1 MKNLDLIEKYL
12 NEELSANERTEFE
25 QLQKSD
31 ADFAE
36 EVQVA
41 VTINAD
47 FNVKQKMRWQGLL
60 NEQGNIVKETPV
72 RKLASRRSL
81 SWIRSIAAVFIL
93 GLGLSMA
100 WLMFSSPEAGELAD
114 EQLMDLYEKPSVF
127 AGQEEEEGVV
137 KDSNW
142 KNAIAAYEEGQF
154 SVAVAA
160 IESSMEKSSEKLDE
174 KNFYLGLSYLYEDV
188 PNYDK
193 AISHLAKSKE
203 LNSSSLFAPK
213 ANWFMALAYL
223 KEGRIKEA
231 KALLQLVI
239 DENSTNW
246 KKAEATALLNKI

>member
-12 NEELSANERTEFE
+12 NEELSANERSEFE

-47 FNVKQKMRWQGLL
+47 FNVKQKMRWQSLL
-60 NEQGNIVKETPV
+60 KEQGNVVKETPV
-72 RKLASRRSL
+72 RKLAPRRSI

-93 GLGLSMA
+93 GLGLSLA
-100 WLMFSSPEAGELAD
+100 WLMFSNPDAGTLAD
-114 EQLMDLYEKPSVF
+114 DQLMEIYEAPSVVRQGDL
-127 AGQEEEEGVV
+127 A
-137 KDSNW
+137 DANW
-142 KNAIAAYEEGQF
+142 KNAISAYKDGQF

-160 IESSMEKSSEKLDE
+160 IESSMDKGSEKLDE
-174 KNFYLGLSYLYEDV
+174 KHFYLGLSYLYEDV
-188 PNYDK
+188 PNYEK
-193 AISHLAKSKE
+193 AINHLATSKE

-223 KEGRIKEA
+223 KQGKIKEA
-231 KALLQLVI
+231 KTLLQLVI
-239 DENSTNW
+239 NENVAGW

>member
-12 NEELSANERTEFE
+12 NEELSANERSEFE

-60 NEQGNIVKETPV
+60 NEQGNVVKETPV
-72 RKLASRRSL
+72 RKLAPRRSI
-81 SWIRSIAAVFIL
+81 SWIRNIAAVFIL
-93 GLGLSMA
+93 GLGLSLA
-100 WLMFSSPEAGELAD
+100 WLIFSNPNAGELAD
-114 EQLMDLYEKPSVF
+114 EQLMEIYIAPESF
-127 AGQEEEEGVV
+127 MN
-137 KDSNW
+137 DSGNVNVNW
-142 KNAIAAYEEGQF
+142 NNAISAYRDGQF

-160 IESSMEKSSEKLDE
+160 IESSISKNSEKLDE
-174 KNFYLGLSYLYEDV
+174 KYLYLGLSYLYEDV

-223 KEGRIKEA
+223 KQGKIKEA
-231 KALLQLVI
+231 KALLQLLI

>member
-12 NEELSANERTEFE
+12 NEELSSNERSEFE

-41 VTINAD
+41 VTLNAD

-60 NEQGNIVKETPV
+60 KEQGNLVKETPV
-72 RKLASRRSL
+72 RKLAPRRSI

-93 GLGLSMA
+93 GLGLSLA
-100 WLMFSSPEAGELAD
+100 WLMFSSPDAGTLA
-114 EQLMDLYEKPSVF
+114 ENELMDLYDEPTVLKS
-127 AGQEEEEGVV
+127 QEEGVV
-137 KDSNW
+137 TDTNW
-142 KNAIAAYEEGQF
+142 ENAISAYRDGQF

-160 IESSMEKSSEKLDE
+160 IETSIGKNSEKLDE
-174 KNFYLGLSYLYEDV
+174 KHFYLGLSYLYEDV
-188 PNYDK
+188 PNYEK
-193 AISHLAKSKE
+193 AINHLATSKE

-223 KEGRIKEA
+223 KQGKIKEA
-231 KALLQLVI
+231 KTLLQLVI
-239 DENSTNW
+239 SENSTNW
-246 KKAEATALLNKI
+246 KKAEATTLLNKI

>member
-12 NEELSANERTEFE
+12 NEELSANERSEFE

-60 NEQGNIVKETPV
+60 NEQGNVVKETPV
-72 RKLASRRSL
+72 RKLAPRS
-81 SWIRSIAAVFIL
+81 SINWIRNIAAVFIL

-114 EQLMDLYEKPSVF
+114 EQLMEIYVEPESFMNDRDV
-127 AGQEEEEGVV
+127 
-137 KDSNW
+137 DSNW

-154 SVAVAA
+154 SIAVAA
-160 IESSMEKSSEKLDE
+160 IERSIEKNSEKLDQ

-223 KEGRIKEA
+223 KQGNIKEA

-239 DENSTNW
+239 DENSYNW

>member
-12 NEELSANERTEFE
+12 NEELSAKERLEFE
-25 QLQKSD
+25 QLQQSD

-60 NEQGNIVKETPV
+60 KEQGNLAKETPI
-72 RKLASRRSL
+72 RQLAPRRSIN
-81 SWIRSIAAVFIL
+81 WIRNIAAVFIL
-93 GLGLSMA
+93 GLGLSLA
-100 WLMFSSPEAGELAD
+100 WLTFSSPDAGALAD
-114 EQLMDLYEKPSVF
+114 EQLMEVYVAPKAFMNVNDLDV
-127 AGQEEEEGVV
+127 
-137 KDSNW
+137 DSNW
-142 KNAIAAYEEGQF
+142 KNAISAYRDGQF

-160 IESSMEKSSEKLDE
+160 IESSMERNSEKLDE
-174 KNFYLGLSYLYEDV
+174 KHFYLGLSYLYEDV

-203 LNSSSLFAPK
+203 LNSSALFAPK

-223 KEGRIKEA
+223 KQGKIKEA
-231 KALLQLVI
+231 MALLQLVI
-239 DENSTNW
+239 DADSW

>member
-12 NEELSANERTEFE
+12 NEELSANERSEFE

-60 NEQGNIVKETPV
+60 DKHENIVRETPV
-72 RKLASRRSL
+72 RKLAPRRSIN
-81 SWIRSIAAVFIL
+81 WIRSIAAVFIL
-93 GLGLSMA
+93 GLGLSLA
-100 WLMFSSPEAGELAD
+100 WLMFSTPDVGELAD
-114 EQLMDLYEKPSVF
+114 EQLMEIHVKPKKFMNALNV
-127 AGQEEEEGVV
+127 
-137 KDSNW
+137 DSNW
-142 KNAIAAYEEGQF
+142 ENAIAAYENGEF
-154 SVAVAA
+154 SIAVAA
-160 IESSMEKSSEKLDE
+160 IERSIE
-174 KNFYLGLSYLYEDV
+174 KNSEILDQKYLYLGLSYLYEDV
-188 PNYDK
+188 PNYEK
-193 AISHLAKSKE
+193 AISCFAKSKE

-223 KEGRIKEA
+223 KQGKIKEA

-239 DENSTNW
+239 DENATNW

>member
-1 MKNLDLIEKYL
+1 MENLDLIEKYL
-12 NEELSANERTEFE
+12 NEELSANERSEFE

-60 NEQGNIVKETPV
+60 KEQGNFVKETPV
-72 RKLASRRSL
+72 RKLAPRRSFN
-81 SWIRSIAAVFIL
+81 WIRNIAAVFIL

-100 WLMFSSPEAGELAD
+100 WMLFSSPEAGELAD
-114 EQLMDLYEKPSVF
+114 EQLMEIYVAPKAFMNDVD
-127 AGQEEEEGVV
+127 V
-137 KDSNW
+137 DSNW
-142 KNAIAAYEEGQF
+142 KNAISAYRDGQF
-154 SVAVAA
+154 SIAVAA
-160 IESSMEKSSEKLDE
+160 IESSMGKNSEKLDE

-223 KEGRIKEA
+223 KEGKIEEA

-239 DENSTNW
+239 DKNATNW
-246 KKAEATALLNKI
+246 KKAEATALLNNI

>member
-12 NEELSANERTEFE
+12 NEELSANERSEFE
-25 QLQKSD
+25 QLRKSD

-60 NEQGNIVKETPV
+60 SEQGNVVKETPV
-72 RKLASRRSL
+72 RKLAPRRSIG
-81 SWIRSIAAVFIL
+81 WIRSIAAVFIL
-93 GLGLSMA
+93 GVGLSLA
-100 WLMFSSPEAGELAD
+100 WLMFSSPDAGTLAD
-114 EQLMDLYEKPSVF
+114 EQLMEIYVAPEAF
-127 AGQEEEEGVV
+127 MN
-137 KDSNW
+137 DSGKINVNW
-142 KNAIAAYEEGQF
+142 NNAISAYRDGQF

-160 IESSMEKSSEKLDE
+160 IETSIEKSSEKLDE
-174 KNFYLGLSYLYEDV
+174 KHFYLGLSYLYEDV

-193 AISHLAKSKE
+193 AISHFATSKE
-203 LNSSSLFAPK
+203 LNSSALFAPK

-223 KEGRIKEA
+223 KQGKIKEA
-231 KALLQLVI
+231 KTLLQLVI
-239 DENSTNW
+239 NENVAGW

>member
-12 NEELSANERTEFE
+12 NEELNANERSEFE
-25 QLQKSD
+25 QLQESD

-60 NEQGNIVKETPV
+60 NEQGNSVKETPV
-72 RKLASRRSL
+72 RKLTPRRSFN
-81 SWIRSIAAVFIL
+81 WIRNIAAVFIL
-93 GLGLSMA
+93 GLGLSLA
-100 WLMFSSPEAGELAD
+100 WLMFSSPAAGELAD
-114 EQLMDLYEKPSVF
+114 EQLMEIYVAPKAFMNDVD
-127 AGQEEEEGVV
+127 V
-137 KDSNW
+137 DSNW
-142 KNAIAAYEEGQF
+142 KNAVSAYRDGQF
-154 SVAVAA
+154 SIAVAA
-160 IESSMEKSSEKLDE
+160 IESSMGKNSEKLDE

-213 ANWFMALAYL
+213 ANWFMALANL
-223 KEGRIKEA
+223 KEGKIEEA

-239 DENSTNW
+239 DENATNW

>member
-12 NEELSANERTEFE
+12 NEELSASERTEFE
-25 QLQKSD
+25 QLKKSD

-60 NEQGNIVKETPV
+60 NEHGNIVKETPV
-72 RKLASRRSL
+72 RKLAPRRSL

-100 WLMFSSPEAGELAD
+100 WLIFSSPEVGELAD
-114 EQLMDLYEKPSVF
+114 EQLMEIYVAPKAFMNDTDV
-127 AGQEEEEGVV
+127 
-137 KDSNW
+137 DSNW
-142 KNAIAAYEEGQF
+142 KNAISAYREGQF

-160 IESSMEKSSEKLDE
+160 MERSMEKSSEKLDE

-188 PNYDK
+188 PNYNK

-223 KEGRIKEA
+223 KQGKIKEA
-231 KALLQLVI
+231 KALLKLVI

>member
-12 NEELSANERTEFE
+12 NEELSANERTAFE

-47 FNVKQKMRWQGLL
+47 FNVKQKMRWQSLL
-60 NEQGNIVKETPV
+60 NEQGNVVKETPV
-72 RKLASRRSL
+72 RKLAPRRSIN
-81 SWIRSIAAVFIL
+81 WIRNIAAVFIL

-114 EQLMDLYEKPSVF
+114 EQLMEIYKKPKAF
-127 AGQEEEEGVV
+127 MNNGVDV
-137 KDSNW
+137 DSNW

-154 SVAVAA
+154 SVVVAA
-160 IESSMEKSSEKLDE
+160 IESSMSKNSEQLDE
-174 KNFYLGLSYLYEDV
+174 KHFYLGLSYLYEDV

-193 AISHLAKSKE
+193 ALDHLAKSKE
-203 LNSSSLFAPK
+203 LNSSSQLAPQV
-213 ANWFMALAYL
+213 NWFMALAYL
-223 KEGRIKEA
+223 KQGKIKEA

-239 DENSTNW
+239 DANIW

>member
-1 MKNLDLIEKYL
+1 MKNLELIEKYL

-31 ADFAE
+31 AGFAE
-36 EVQVA
+36 EVHVA

-60 NEQGNIVKETPV
+60 NEHGNVVKETPI
-72 RKLASRRSL
+72 RKLAPRRSL

-114 EQLMDLYEKPSVF
+114 EQLMEVYKEPTVIREKLVT
-127 AGQEEEEGVV
+127 
-137 KDSNW
+137 DTNW
-142 KNAIAAYEEGQF
+142 ENAITAYEEGQF
-154 SVAVAA
+154 SIAVAA
-160 IESSMEKSSEKLDE
+160 IERSIE
-174 KNFYLGLSYLYEDV
+174 KNSEILDQKYLYLGLSYLYEDV

-223 KEGRIKEA
+223 KQGKIKEA
-231 KALLQLVI
+231 KVLLQLVI

>member
-12 NEELSANERTEFE
+12 NEELSASERTEFE
-25 QLQKSD
+25 ALQKSD

-41 VTINAD
+41 VAINAD
-47 FNVKQKMRWQGLL
+47 FNIKQKMRWQSLM
-60 NEQGNIVKETPV
+60 NEHENVKETPV
-72 RKLASRRSL
+72 RKLTPRRSL
-81 SWIRSIAAVFIL
+81 GWIQSIAAVFIL

-100 WLMFSSPEAGELAD
+100 WLMFSSQDAGELAD
-114 EQLMDLYEKPSVF
+114 KELMEVYVKPEKFMKDLNTSP
-127 AGQEEEEGVV
+127 
-137 KDSNW
+137 NW
-142 KNAIAAYEEGQF
+142 ESAIAAYDEGQF

-160 IESSMEKSSEKLDE
+160 IERSIE
-174 KNFYLGLSYLYEDV
+174 KNEKAGELDVKHFYLGLSYLYEDV

-213 ANWFMALAYL
+213 PNWYMALAYL
-223 KEGRIKEA
+223 KQGKIKEA

-239 DENSTNW
+239 NANNW
-246 KKAEATALLNKI
+246 KQKEATALLNKL

>member
-12 NEELSANERTEFE
+12 NEELSSNERSEFE

-47 FNVKQKMRWQGLL
+47 FNVKQKMRWQSLL
-60 NEQGNIVKETPV
+60 KEQGNVVKETPV
-72 RKLASRRSL
+72 RKLAPRRSI

-93 GLGLSMA
+93 GLGLSLA
-100 WLMFSSPEAGELAD
+100 WLMFSSPDAGTLAD
-114 EQLMDLYEKPSVF
+114 DQLMEIYEAPSVVRQGDL
-127 AGQEEEEGVV
+127 A
-137 KDSNW
+137 DANW
-142 KNAIAAYEEGQF
+142 KNAISAYKDGQF

-160 IESSMEKSSEKLDE
+160 IESSMDKGSEKLDE
-174 KNFYLGLSYLYEDV
+174 KHFYLGLSYLYEDV
-188 PNYDK
+188 PNYEK
-193 AISHLAKSKE
+193 AINHLATSKE

-223 KEGRIKEA
+223 KQGKIKEA
-231 KALLQLVI
+231 KTLLQLVI
-239 DENSTNW
+239 NENVAGW